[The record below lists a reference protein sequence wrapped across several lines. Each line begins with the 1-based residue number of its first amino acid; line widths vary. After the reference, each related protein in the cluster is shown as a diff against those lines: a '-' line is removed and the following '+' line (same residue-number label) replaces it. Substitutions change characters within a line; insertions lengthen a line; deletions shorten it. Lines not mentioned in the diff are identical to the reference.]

1 MLNMPFASY
10 SPVLLFCYN
19 RKLVLEK
26 TVASLIKN
34 VGAEKTDLYIFS
46 DGPKNPEDVT
56 IISELREYL
65 KSITGFKSTT
75 ILESEINNGLAK
87 SIINGVS
94 KILEIHDSVI
104 VLEDDLLTSKNFLGY
119 MNQCLELYKNKSQ
132 VFSISGY
139 SPPIERSKNYT
150 YDAYFFPRN
159 SSHGWATWNNRWKEV
174 NWEVPDFESFIKN
187 KSERAKFNIGGSD
200 LSRMLQ
206 RQMEGKV
213 NSWSIRFCYHQYKT
227 GTYTVYPVISKIQN
241 IGFGPGA
248 THTNTYNR
256 YYTPIDASQN
266 LHFKLPEDVLFEE
279 YFMEKFR
286 DFYSLKSRAAGKLKT
301 FLYKAGLLK
310 NK

>member
-1 MLNMPFASY
+1 MPFASY

-119 MNQCLELYKNKSQ
+119 MNQCLELYKNKSR

-139 SPPIERSKNYT
+139 SPPIKRSKNYT

-256 YYTPIDASQN
+256 YHTPIDMREN
-266 LHFKLPEDVLFEE
+266 LHFELPEDVILDENFIG
-279 YFMEKFR
+279 KFR
-286 DFYSLKSRAAGKLKT
+286 EFYSLKSRGIGKVKT
-301 FLYKAGLLK
+301 LLYKAGLLK